1 MMKAEDLKNSILQMA
16 MQGKL
21 VPQDPKDEPATK
33 LLEKI
38 KQEKEQLIKQKF
50 VRKERNVLKIIEK
63 DDKYY
68 QLDNKN
74 ELQDISDW
82 LFDIPYNWQWAR
94 LGDIFYCQSGLSYK
108 KIN

>member
-38 KQEKEQLIKQKF
+38 KIF
-50 VRKERNVLKIIEK
+50 GRR
-63 DDKYY
+63 
-68 QLDNKN
+68 
-74 ELQDISDW
+74 
-82 LFDIPYNWQWAR
+82 R
-94 LGDIFYCQSGLSYK
+94 LV
-108 KIN
+108 INR